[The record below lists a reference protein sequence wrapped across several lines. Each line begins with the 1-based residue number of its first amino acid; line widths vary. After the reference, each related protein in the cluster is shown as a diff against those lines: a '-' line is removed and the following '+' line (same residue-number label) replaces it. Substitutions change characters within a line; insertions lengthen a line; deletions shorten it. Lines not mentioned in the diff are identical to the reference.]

1 MTTSVV
7 ILSEVRTRT
16 KSKDLLSY
24 MKKLKTFIKKF
35 FLIDDTPHKIA
46 AGASLG
52 IFLGIIP
59 GEGLLA
65 TLILASLFRFNR
77 LSATAGALAF
87 NMWAT
92 VVTLPISA
100 GIGAFIFKT
109 NSQELIDNF
118 NSTYHLGLEYFFSK
132 IIFLELVLPLIVG
145 FLITAGI
152 IALVFYSL
160 IYFLLKYKK
169 VSFR

>member
-1 MTTSVV
+1 MR
-7 ILSEVRTRT
+7 IYEKFKRFL
-16 KSKDLLSY
+16 
-24 MKKLKTFIKKF
+24 KKF

-46 AGASLG
+46 AGAALG

-77 LSATAGALAF
+77 LSATAGVLAF

-92 VVTLPISA
+92 VAILPFSA
-100 GIGAFIFKT
+100 GIGAFIFHT
-109 NSQELIDNF
+109 STQDLINNF
-118 NSTYHLGLEYFFSK
+118 HETYQLGWTYFFSK
-132 IIFLELVLPLIVG
+132 VLFFELVLPLMVGYIIVA
-145 FLITAGI
+145 TT
-152 IALVFYSL
+152 IALAFYFL